1 MKLLIISGFLYNL
14 NDNLLDFL
22 SPETDVYVHTWDT
35 KENSRW
41 VNKLQRYSR
50 HCFSLTVEVEKPK
63 FDKKLHSYFYST
75 WKAVNLIKDIDQ
87 YTSIIKFKP
96 NLDSSTIQYEG
107 NLEEYFYKAYIQSK
121 PLLKGTTKE
130 ECLYGSIYYQTM
142 DERMFSGY
150 PLAFKKAFHILYE
163 DLYREM
169 VLLDSKLIKQY
180 GEDYEG
186 SIFWMKWFDNKGIK
200 LIQDLNLKLPN
211 NKTNE

>member
-1 MKLLIISGFLYNL
+1 MKCLILSGYLHNLSDNIIPFL
-14 NDNLLDFL
+14 DT
-22 SPETDVYVHTWDT
+22 ETDVHVHTWYGNGN
-35 KENSRW
+35 ERW
-41 VNKLQRYSR
+41 VTKLNRYKKYCGTISNYI
-50 HCFSLTVEVEKPK
+50 EKPK
-63 FDKKLHSYFYST
+63 FNNKLYSYFYSS
-75 WKAVNLIKDIDQ
+75 WKAVNSIKDIDQ
-87 YTSIIKFKP
+87 YSSIIKFKP

-107 NLEEYFYKAYIQSK
+107 NLEEYFHKAYIQSK
-121 PLLKGTTKE
+121 PLLSGTTKE

-186 SIFWMKWFDNKGIK
+186 SIFWMKWFDNKGVK